1 MMNRDRDAESEGDA
15 FGNQNP
21 DESLPVEDDADDG
34 LDDRD
39 GVESPAGAG
48 DGSPPATPQRMS
60 FGAFLLGVFIFVGF
74 PAFWTAAAPVSY
86 VRLERHG
93 DEVRAS
99 SKTCLLF
106 FVPYRWQCVERVI
119 GVNDRFRAGEVT
131 RSSHRRSTRTE
142 DEAFLILH
150 GEAEGDFLEV
160 PVSPAS
166 IESRT
171 DMAEQFLKD
180 RAALELRLFCVSN
193 WKFAIFAGGVISLL
207 TVLWAVGTL
216 LAIVRWFLRLAG
228 L

>member
-1 MMNRDRDAESEGDA
+1 MNHDREHSFQGDGTGHRERNGYPGAGDDRAED
-15 FGNQNP
+15 
-21 DESLPVEDDADDG
+21 
-34 LDDRD
+34 LDDRAADHTSAD
-39 GVESPAGAG
+39 GD
-48 DGSPPATPQRMS
+48 DGPMPPATQHMS
-60 FGAFLLGVFIFVGF
+60 FGVFLLGVFIFVGF

-106 FVPYRWQCVERVI
+106 FIPYRWQSVERVI

-131 RSSHRRSTRTE
+131 RSSHRRATRTE

-150 GEAEGDFLEV
+150 GAAEDDFLEV

-166 IESRT
+166 INSRL
-171 DMAEQFLKD
+171 DLAEQFLKD
-180 RAALELRLFCVSN
+180 RTALELRLFCVSN

-207 TVLWAVGTL
+207 TVLWTVGTL
-216 LAIVRWFLRLAG
+216 LAIARWFLRLAG